1 MKTKKDFDCVE
12 MKRRAQEQI
21 RKDLDGKSREEEI
34 EYFRRGSDEFKR
46 RIDAARSRK
55 AEERTQ

>member
-1 MKTKKDFDCVE
+1 MKPTKRFDCVE

-21 RKDLDGKSREEEI
+21 RKDLEGKSREEEI

-46 RIDAARSRK
+46 RIDDARSRK